1 MSVLV
6 SIIIN
11 NYNYERFL
19 PEAIDSAINQT
30 YHNTEVIVVDD
41 CSTDNSRD
49 VIASYGDKIIPVYH
63 QKNGNQDAAF
73 NSVFAISKGE
83 IIIFLDAD
91 DYLLPNAVEKIVSVW
106 KPSLAKVHY
115 RLQVVDSNRES
126 LGFSYPQGGKPLSS
140 GEVWRF
146 ILEKGGYQ
154 SVATSGNALNRKAL
168 EEVFPISD
176 EYKLT
181 ADDYLSMLIPF
192 YGEIVAIESPL
203 AAYRIHTSNQWA
215 LATLTA
221 ERFQRFVRHDLQNYQ
236 LVLQKANELGYE
248 VPKDLE
254 QRNIGRL
261 WSRMASLR
269 LEPQNHPV
277 PSDKPLPLIYK
288 GIRSLWKYSE
298 HPWYKKVLFSL
309 WFIWVGLMPSPLAKM
324 AITWLFVPHQRP
336 KPIDWFRQ
344 LLQKKDSSK
353 QVNTQNNPKN
363 SALRVLFVS
372 HTYIVGVNQGKLD
385 AVAAAGAEV
394 GLLVPKQW
402 NASQWNKYHELEQP
416 YSQINYYPA
425 QMYFTGRAGACFY
438 SPLGVLK
445 AIIDFRPDIIQVE
458 HEVFSLAAL
467 ELSFCA
473 RLFNKPVVFFGWENM
488 ERQLSTFR
496 QWIRKYVFDTAK
508 LIIAGNCEGAELVKK
523 WGYQKPVEVMP
534 QMGVDT
540 EFFTPAE
547 NKQVNSEFCI
557 GFVGRL
563 SYHKGIDTLIAA
575 AKILNQQNH
584 NFRII
589 LCGSGPDEAKL
600 REEAQKLAVDELVTW
615 LGGVSH
621 EEDPREMLKLDVLVL
636 PSRSVE
642 TWKEQFGHVIIEAM
656 ATGIPVV
663 GSTCGEIPNVV
674 GRSELVFTEGN
685 AEELAAILSRLLSD
699 NAWYS
704 EAAQY
709 SLDRVH
715 QNYSHERIAER
726 LIDWWCDILDRKDK
740 STYLGSSKFH
750 SQAALLYSSK

>member
-19 PEAIDSAINQT
+19 PEAIDSAIDQT
-30 YHNTEVIVVDD
+30 YQKTEVIVVDD

-49 VIASYGDKIIPVYH
+49 VIASYCDKVIPIYH
-63 QKNGNQDAAF
+63 QENGKQAAAF
-73 NSVFAISKGE
+73 NSGFAISKGE

-192 YGEIVAIESPL
+192 YGEVVAINEPL

-215 LATLTA
+215 LATVTGD
-221 ERFQRFVRHDLQNYQ
+221 RFHRFVRHDLQNHQ
-236 LVLQKANELGYE
+236 ILEQKANELGIE
-248 VPKDLE
+248 LPKDFE
-254 QRNIGRL
+254 QRSIGRL
-261 WSRMASLR
+261 WARMVSLR
-269 LEPQNHPV
+269 LDPQNRPR
-277 PSDKPLPLIYK
+277 PSDKALPLIYMS
-288 GIRSLWKYSE
+288 IRSVWKYTD
-298 HPWYKKVLFSL
+298 HIWYKKVIFSL
-309 WFIWVGLMPSPLAKM
+309 WCLWVGLLPLPLAKIG
-324 AITWLFVPHQRP
+324 ITWLYLPHQRP
-336 KPIDWFRQ
+336 KPIDWVRQ
-344 LLQKKDSSK
+344 ILQKKENSK
-353 QVNTQNNPKN
+353 QIDSKS

-575 AKILNQQNH
+575 AKFLNHQNL

-621 EEDPREMLKLDVLVL
+621 EEVPREMQKLDVLVL

-685 AEELAAILSRLLSD
+685 AEELAAILSRLISD

-726 LIDWWCDILDRKDK
+726 LIDWWRDILDRKDK

-750 SQAALLYSSK
+750 SQAALLNSSK

>member
-30 YHNTEVIVVDD
+30 YQNTEVIVVDD
-41 CSTDNSRD
+41 CSTDHSRD

-63 QKNGNQDAAF
+63 QKNGKQAAAF
-73 NSVFAISKGE
+73 NSGFAISKGE

-192 YGEIVAIESPL
+192 YGEVVAINEPL

-215 LATLTA
+215 LATVTGD
-221 ERFQRFVRHDLQNYQ
+221 RFHRFVRHDLQNHQ
-236 LVLQKANELGYE
+236 ILEQKANELGIE
-248 VPKDLE
+248 LPKDFE
-254 QRNIGRL
+254 QRSIGRL
-261 WSRMASLR
+261 WARMVSLR
-269 LEPQNHPV
+269 LDPQNRPR
-277 PSDKPLPLIYK
+277 PSDKALPLIYMS
-288 GIRSLWKYSE
+288 IRSVWKYTD
-298 HPWYKKVLFSL
+298 HIWYKKVIFSL
-309 WFIWVGLMPSPLAKM
+309 WCLWVGLLPLPLAKIG
-324 AITWLFVPHQRP
+324 ITWLYLPHQRP
-336 KPIDWFRQ
+336 KPIDWVRQ
-344 LLQKKDSSK
+344 ILQKKENSK
-353 QVNTQNNPKN
+353 QIDSKS

-575 AKILNQQNH
+575 AKFLNHQNL

-621 EEDPREMLKLDVLVL
+621 EEVPREMQKLDVLVL

-685 AEELAAILSRLLSD
+685 AEELAAILSRLISD

-726 LIDWWCDILDRKDK
+726 LIDWWRDILDRKDK

-750 SQAALLYSSK
+750 SQAALLNSSK